1 MNETDRPDPAPRVES
16 TETDDSHNPLWPVA
30 IGTACLF
37 AAMAAVMAFS

>member
-16 TETDDSHNPLWPVA
+16 TETDDSHNPLWLVA